1 MDLFAMSDSHGKLIQ
16 RYRKQKNMTL
26 VELGRLTN
34 LSHAYLSKIENSKAT
49 PSLEV
54 LKKISGVLDP
64 NNDEDLYNKLAT
76 ATGKAHQVEKD
87 SEVYKWLLKSGRIK
101 ESGLGKIEVLDHSY
115 FKLNYILEEGNPIVY
130 DIKKEIEGDSLA
142 TILLTESMINK
153 IYKAINTIV
162 FEGLVNNPELL
173 YSIENNEIISNHMKS
188 EEEKLHLL
196 SESIK
201 GLKFEELTRLV
212 NEDDNLI

>member
-1 MDLFAMSDSHGKLIQ
+1 MELFAMSDSHGKLIQ
-16 RYRKQKNMTL
+16 RYRKQLNMTL
-26 VELGRLTN
+26 VELGSLTN
-34 LSHAYLSKIENSKAT
+34 LSHAYLSKIENNKAT

-54 LKKISGVLDP
+54 LKKISDVLDP
-64 NNDEDLYNKLAT
+64 NNDEELYNKLAT
-76 ATGKAHQVEKD
+76 ATGKTHQVEKD

-101 ESGLGKIEVLDHSY
+101 ENGLGKIDVLDRSY

-142 TILLTESMINK
+142 TILLTERMINK

-162 FEGLVNNPELL
+162 FEELSNNPELL
-173 YSIENNEIISNHMKS
+173 YSIENNEIISKHIKN

-201 GLKFEELTRLV
+201 GLKFEELTRLI
-212 NEDDNLI
+212 NDDDNLI